1 VLTDE
6 VSHIF
11 IVHQRLLAMTTGH
24 EQYIKDSRFRNAHI
38 GRKPKP
44 LYVANRRNFLP
55 NDLDGCIGH
64 A

>member
-1 VLTDE
+1 VLADE
-6 VSHIF
+6 VKHFF
-11 IVHQRLLAMTTGH
+11 IVHQRLLAMTAGH
-24 EQYIKDSRFRNAHI
+24 EQNIKDSCFRNAHI

-44 LYVANRRNFLP
+44 LYVANSRNFLP